1 MRRSSGFTLIEVLVA
16 LLVLAVGLLG
26 VAALQ
31 FRGIQY
37 SQGALMRSMVSTL
50 TYDITERIRS
60 NAANVDTYVVNTPY
74 TVGVTAPAGCDPAA
88 APDALNDLTCW
99 EEQLANALPPGST
112 ADITKNGNNYIVT
125 ITWTDRD
132 GTDHPVS
139 YTFMSSE

>member
-1 MRRSSGFTLIEVLVA
+1 MYRSASGSAGFTLIEVLVA

-60 NAANVDTYVVNTPY
+60 NQADVASYLGTY
-74 TVGVTAPAGCDPAA
+74 TVGTSPPAGCDPTLGKNAV
-88 APDALNDLTCW
+88 NDLLCW
-99 EEQLANALPPGST
+99 RSELARALPPGST
-112 ADITKNGNNYIVT
+112 ADISQNGSLYTVT

-132 GTDHPVS
+132 GSDHPIS
-139 YTFMSSE
+139 YTFL